1 VAGLFKGRY
10 SHTLDSKGRLS
21 IPSKFREVL
30 SEHQEDV
37 LILTNFD
44 SCILGFTRE
53 EWQLL
58 EEKIRG
64 QSMFS
69 TMLRKDMRA
78 FVRYFFSGASECP
91 LDRQGRILIPPTLRE
106 FAGLEKEVVLTGV
119 ANKIEIWSKERWGA
133 FLSDSQENF
142 EEIAAKLADLEM

>member
-1 VAGLFKGRY
+1 MAGLFKGRHY
-10 SHTLDSKGRLS
+10 HTLDSKGRLS
-21 IPSKFREVL
+21 IPSRFREIL

-44 SCILGFTRE
+44 SCLLGFTQD
-53 EWQLL
+53 EWRVM

-78 FVRYFFSGASECP
+78 FIRYFFSGASECP
-91 LDRQGRILIPPTLRE
+91 LDRQGRILVP
-106 FAGLEKEVVLTGV
+106 AGLQEAAGLGGSVLLLGNIDRVELWNPETYRAEV
-119 ANKIEIWSKERWGA
+119 
-133 FLSDSQENF
+133 QEQAGDF
-142 EEIAAKLADLEM
+142 EQFAYKLFG

>member
-44 SCILGFTRE
+44 SCLLGFTRE
-53 EWQLL
+53 EWRLL

-119 ANKIEIWSKERWGA
+119 ANRIEIWSKERWGA

-142 EEIAAKLADLEM
+142 EEIAAKLVDLEM